1 MAKRGRAN
9 GRYGQQRRAVTQT
22 FDDVVDGHEGAGRE
36 AKERL
41 TQAISTLDV
50 FVGHCFDEESMRE
63 MRPKAADAL
72 DLLRELVDG
81 TEIYFE

>member
-1 MAKRGRAN
+1 MAKRGAAN
-9 GRYGQQRRAVTQT
+9 RNYGQHRRAVTQT
-22 FDDVVDGHEGAGRE
+22 FEDVVDGHEAAGRE

-63 MRPKAADAL
+63 MRSKAADAL
-72 DLLRELVDG
+72 DLLRELVNG